1 MTFSDLTR
9 FDGKTAVVTGGVRG
23 LGRAMADALA
33 EQGADVH
40 VFDWT
45 DPTDEDKAGPLSF
58 YKVDVSKSASV
69 NEAVASLPNP
79 ATLLISN
86 AGITRDTTIR
96 KMDDDM
102 WQAVIDVNL
111 TGNFNLVRAMT
122 PAMVEAGG
130 GRIVLISSINGL
142 RGMFGQANYASAK
155 AGMIGLCK
163 TVAREYGR
171 KNVTCNV
178 IAPGMVRTEMALK
191 LPPEIIEANEKETA
205 MAQLCL
211 PEDVANAA
219 VFLLSDAACRVT
231 GQVLQVDAGQ
241 YL

>member
-102 WQAVIDVNL
+102 WQAVIEIGLGLYYVFMAAVQSRHMAMGAVV
-111 TGNFNLVRAMT
+111 TGVLSLGLFTMGGATLRALWIRHQARREALAEAAQSPVVRASLAET
-122 PAMVEAGG
+122 VPEELPAGV
-130 GRIVLISSINGL
+130 
-142 RGMFGQANYASAK
+142 
-155 AGMIGLCK
+155 
-163 TVAREYGR
+163 
-171 KNVTCNV
+171 
-178 IAPGMVRTEMALK
+178 
-191 LPPEIIEANEKETA
+191 
-205 MAQLCL
+205 
-211 PEDVANAA
+211 
-219 VFLLSDAACRVT
+219 
-231 GQVLQVDAGQ
+231 
-241 YL
+241 